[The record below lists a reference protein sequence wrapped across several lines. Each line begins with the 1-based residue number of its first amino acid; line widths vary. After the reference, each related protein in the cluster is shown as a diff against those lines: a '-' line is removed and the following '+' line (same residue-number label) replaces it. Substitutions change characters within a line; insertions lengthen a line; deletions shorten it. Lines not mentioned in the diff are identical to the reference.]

1 MTEETQNKNHP
12 QMPAI
17 VMNSQYVKDLS
28 LEIPHA
34 PQVFKR
40 AAQERPEVKIDVE
53 VKTEKL
59 EDNLFNVSLNFQ
71 INGNFSNEP
80 LFILELYYAGVAM
93 VNVPAEHLEPVLMIE
108 IPRLLFPFARSVI
121 TNNLV
126 DAGLPPFMINPID
139 FVGLYQQRKQA
150 ANAN

>member
-1 MTEETQNKNHP
+1 MTDETKQQK
-12 QMPAI
+12 QIPAI

-34 PQVFKR
+34 PQVFKK
-40 AAQERPEVKIDVE
+40 AVNTRPDVNLEVD

-59 EDNLFNVSLNFQ
+59 EDNHYNVSLNFR
-71 INGNFSNEP
+71 INGNLEGEP
-80 LFILELYYAGVAM
+80 LFILELSYAGIATI
-93 VNVPAEHLEPVLMIE
+93 NVPQEHIEPVLMIE
-108 IPRLLFPFARSVI
+108 IPRLLFPFARSII

-139 FVGLYQQRKQA
+139 FVGLYQRRKT
-150 ANAN
+150 ANLN